1 MDVEMDSFIVETS
14 SEGEIKPSPM
24 LVDPI
29 YLSSDSEEE
38 EMCTFTTGSW
48 ADDEDGLSDELQ
60 SMSVNNEHALY
71 TGIPTRPTYAGAM
84 VTPPPTPRRQLFQ
97 PESFNFDMGRG
108 WIGDER
114 KNHPIELCREIV
126 PIRDSPAS
134 PDTPNRKPE
143 IFRPYDLPGPS
154 NREEMQRDQTVDL
167 VSGHLENIRIAASS
181 AKPMYSDCI
190 VCGKSYGDIVVET
203 VRNYLQR
210 TAVQGESDSDEETRR
225 VAFIA
230 GIEAGTFMFVP
241 RGLSQAAA
249 CDGNLYT
256 MNTQTAIGRALPGTL
271 PFQ

>member
-1 MDVEMDSFIVETS
+1 MGNEPRADKKSGNFGFENFHLSQTLFSKTAASKLTKQLFNFYFLKIAKKIFLKRFRMSFPMDVEMDSFIVETS

-60 SMSVNNEHALY
+60 SMSVNIEHALY

-108 WIGDER
+108 WIGEER
-114 KNHPIELCREIV
+114 KNHPIEICREIV

-154 NREEMQRDQTVDL
+154 NREDMQRDQTVDL
-167 VSGHLENIRIAASS
+167 VSGHLENIRIAAPS

-190 VCGKSYGDIVVET
+190 VCGKSYGDIVDET
-203 VRNYLQR
+203 VRNYLQ
-210 TAVQGESDSDEETRR
+210 SSS
-225 VAFIA
+225 
-230 GIEAGTFMFVP
+230 P
-241 RGLSQAAA
+241 
-249 CDGNLYT
+249 
-256 MNTQTAIGRALPGTL
+256 
-271 PFQ
+271 